1 MVKVTGWYVASL
13 LTMSV
18 GVILAARHYP
28 GGFDWVYTVASALAS
43 RKHNPDGSSWF
54 AGALSLAMILLWPY
68 VSALNDRL
76 TTTQPVTGKVAI
88 GMLRSGLICGM
99 MLGLERL
106 LIRDLSAWV
115 SKAHEV
121 LGILTF
127 LGLYCG
133 ILGLLV
139 VAMRRQKRYLL
150 PALLIASPMIAIA
163 LTQFWLYLEQR
174 DLGWVDIHWRALGIP
189 FWYSFA
195 FWQWLAIGLLWA
207 GLGLLSFTSLS
218 TLESKHN

>member
-1 MVKVTGWYVASL
+1 MHKGTGWYFASL

-18 GVILAARHYP
+18 GLILAALHYP

-43 RKHNPDGSSWF
+43 KKHNPDGSSWF
-54 AGALSLAMILLWPY
+54 AGGLLLTVILLWPY
-68 VSALNDRL
+68 VSSLNDRL
-76 TTTQPVTGKVAI
+76 ATPRPKTGKVAV
-88 GMLRSGLICGM
+88 GMLRGGLICGA

-115 SKAHEV
+115 HKAHEI
-121 LGILTF
+121 LGIFTF

-139 VAMRRQKRYLL
+139 VAIRHHKHYVL
-150 PALLIASPMIAIA
+150 PLLLIVSPLIAIA
-163 LTQFWLYLEQR
+163 VTQLWLYLEQR
-174 DLGWVDIHWRALGIP
+174 DLGWVDTHWRALGIP

-195 FWQWLAIGLLWA
+195 FWQWLAIGFLWT
-207 GLGLLSFTSLS
+207 GLGLLSFITSRIVD
-218 TLESKHN
+218 SKNN